1 MSKPDKQTHRDFSI
15 FDTMRTEELEEILF
29 QDSQLPEE
37 ASDVSAILYIADVLA
52 KRKENRP
59 DVDAAWASFREH
71 YLPDADGVSLYE
83 DEEDSAADKPERRKP
98 CAGKKHGMFFR
109 AATTAAVVVL
119 VLFVG
124 SLTAYAKGFD
134 LWSAVANWT
143 KETFGFVTTSAMPTE
158 TSLLDEEG
166 KDELQLALD
175 HDGVTE
181 VTAPTYIP
189 EGYRFSTFTKNDLQ
203 GKKTYTIV
211 YATRPDPAEKQIM
224 ISFCETPGGQFE
236 KDAENPEIYECNGTQ
251 YYIMTNMGNYLAVW
265 RTESYECS
273 IFGVPTREELIR
285 MIDSMEEA
293 K

>member
-1 MSKPDKQTHRDFSI
+1 MSKPDKQTHRDFSK

-37 ASDVSAILYIADVLA
+37 ASDESAILYIADVLA

-83 DEEDSAADKPERRKP
+83 DEEDSAANKPKRRKP
-98 CAGKKHGMFFR
+98 RAGKKHGMFFR

-175 HDGVTE
+175 RDGVTE

-189 EGYRFSTFTKNDLQ
+189 EGYRFSTFTKNDVK
-203 GKKTYTIV
+203 GEKAYTVV
-211 YATRPDPAEKQIM
+211 YATRPDPAEKQI
-224 ISFCETPGGQFE
+224 IIFFGETP
-236 KDAENPEIYECNGTQ
+236 
-251 YYIMTNMGNYLAVW
+251 V
-265 RTESYECS
+265 
-273 IFGVPTREELIR
+273 
-285 MIDSMEEA
+285 
-293 K
+293 